1 MTTKVVPGQLV
12 AALDAAEVAREAAA
26 RIAQLLRIAIEE
38 RSRASAALSGGNTP
52 RDTYAL
58 LAKEPG
64 IDWSKVDLFLVDERA
79 VPATD
84 ARSNYRMIKAALLDE
99 GGVPTGRA
107 HRMVAEA
114 PDRDAAA
121 RDYERSIRDRVAA
134 DRDGVPAF
142 DVVVLG
148 VGEDGHTA
156 SLFPG
161 EPTVDIV
168 DRLVA
173 SVPARAAREARL
185 TLTAPAIEHAG
196 SLVIIAVG
204 KAKQAALESIWAAQ
218 GDLHKTPARVIRGC
232 RGGVT
237 WVIDKAA
244 GGLTE

>member
-12 AALDAAEVAREAAA
+12 AAPDAAEVAREAAP
-26 RIAQLLRIAIEE
+26 RIGQLLRTAIAQ
-38 RSRASAALSGGNTP
+38 RSRASVALSGGNSP

-58 LAKEPG
+58 LAKEAD
-64 IDWSKVDLFLVDERA
+64 IDWSKVDVFLVDERA
-79 VPATD
+79 VAATD
-84 ARSNYRMIKAALLDE
+84 ARSNYRMIKAALLDPA
-99 GGVPTGRA
+99 GVPPERS

-121 RDYERSIRDRVAA
+121 KEYERTIRERVAL

-161 EPTVDIV
+161 EPTVDVV

-173 SVPARAAREARL
+173 SVHAHGGLEARL
-185 TLTAPAIEHAG
+185 TLTAPVIEHAR
-196 SLVIIAVG
+196 SLIVIAVG
-204 KAKQAALESIWAAQ
+204 KGKQAPLERIWAAQ
-218 GDLHKTPARVIRGC
+218 GDVHQTPARVIRGC